1 MNELPKLR
9 AVFDEQLGSCIEM
22 EYAFDDY
29 YELSKSLLTI
39 GREYHTD
46 DATVKRRVE
55 TRVRIPVN
63 SIILA
68 ALDAYRNMDVPEFSR
83 RVTIKAHVHKVT
95 CGMID

>member
-1 MNELPKLR
+1 MGEIINELPKLR
-9 AVFDEQLGSCIEM
+9 VVFDEQLGSCIEM

-29 YELSKSLLTI
+29 HELSK
-39 GREYHTD
+39 YHTD
-46 DATVKRRVE
+46 DAIVKRRVE
-55 TRVRIPVN
+55 TRVRMSVN
-63 SIILA
+63 SIILT